1 MSLYIGL
8 GVAAIIVIIIMIVIV
23 VKSSSSSS
31 SETVPPV
38 TVVTPYVPGTIP
50 GAPTWTAFYGNQDTA
65 VDLGQPKSDELF
77 SKSLVIK
84 RDCPGCVDEQKT
96 TIYKRISNPPTGFSL
111 YNNVKN
117 TWASSN
123 NALNKDFALYS
134 SIDDARAGTNA
145 WNFCNY
151 DDAGVAGFRDCGKTG
166 AVGGQWNSV
175 SRGGQK
181 VTYSVLNVP
190 N

>member
-1 MSLYIGL
+1 MNLYIGL
-8 GVAAIIVIIIMIVIV
+8 GIAAIIVIIIIAIVTSSGSSTTPPPPSV
-23 VKSSSSSS
+23 V
-31 SETVPPV
+31 PA
-38 TVVTPYVPGTIP
+38 YVPGTLP
-50 GAPTWTAFYGNQDTA
+50 GAPTWTPFYGNQEAA

-84 RDCPGCVDEQKT
+84 RDCPGCADGQKT
-96 TIYKRISNPPTGFSL
+96 TIYKRITAPPTGFSL

-117 TWASSN
+117 TWTSVN
-123 NALNKDFALYS
+123 NALNKDFSLFS
-134 SIDDARAGTNA
+134 TEDDARSGANA

-151 DDAGVAGFRDCGKTG
+151 DDAGIGGFRDCGKTG

-190 N
+190 T